1 MEKIEEDEEMEMP
14 ENEEEIIQ
22 VREVKQ
28 EQQEEEE
35 EEEEE
40 KKEYSKEIQQYYDAQ
55 TTPSE
60 MIKPG
65 DKTANGVL
73 HMAYFCPGL
82 HGPDCRQRIEPM
94 SFEKYL

>member
-35 EEEEE
+35 
-40 KKEYSKEIQQYYDAQ
+40 KKEYPREIQQYYDIQ

-60 MIKPG
+60 MIKPS
-65 DKTANGVL
+65 DKTANYVL
-73 HMAYFCPGL
+73 HMAHFCPGL
-82 HGPDCRQRIEPM
+82 HRPDCRQRIEPM

>member
-28 EQQEEEE
+28 EQQEEER
-35 EEEEE
+35 
-40 KKEYSKEIQQYYDAQ
+40 KEYSKEIQQYYDAQ